1 MYYNLEL
8 LEKAGLDPDNPPK
21 TWMELLN
28 ASAKIHA
35 LGPDI
40 YGVGLCVG
48 GELYSPYQEWFLP
61 AVWGVI
67 LDILYLQI

>member
-40 YGVGLCVG
+40 YGV
-48 GELYSPYQEWFLP
+48 
-61 AVWGVI
+61 
-67 LDILYLQI
+67 